1 MSAVQTIGFVGV
13 GKIGMPISQNLI
25 KSGYRVVGY
34 RRSSLEEFEKIGGV
48 PARSA
53 AEVGAQAD
61 IVFSC
66 LPSDEALEEVVQG
79 PEGLVHSARPGQVVV
94 ELGSYPVP
102 VKQRQVAPLA
112 AKGAAFIDGEVAG
125 TPGMVLARKGVIF
138 LAGDADACK
147 KVEPVVAAFADSCI
161 YFGPFGA
168 ASRVK
173 LINNLLVSI
182 HIAATAEAMALGVK
196 AGVDVDLLIK
206 AIASGSG
213 GSTQFGIRAPWM
225 AERRFKPLQGPIPG
239 LQHYFEMIGEFA
251 DGVGVA
257 TPLLDRTAELFDRFV
272 AMGLSDCDGA
282 AMIDVIGSLPREKSK
297 GSAPKGQTRS
307 EGESGMIRVH
317 KIAHAT
323 YETPDLDQQ
332 AEYLHR
338 HSGADAR
345 RQGKGHGVSR
355 LDGRSSFRGVAA
367 RRQGEL
373 RRARFPD
380 SAGRR
385 SRRIREASRRAGHQ
399 DRAQE
404 GPRAFGNGHRLPSPI
419 RRARSW
425 RCSSAMPSRTRNSRA
440 RASCRT
446 SSATSPST
454 SPT

>member
-1 MSAVQTIGFVGV
+1 MSATQTIGFVGV

-25 KSGYRVVGY
+25 KNGYRVVGY
-34 RRSSLEEFEKIGGV
+34 RRSSLEEFKKIGGV

-61 IVFSC
+61 VVFSC

-79 PEGLVHSARPGQVVV
+79 PEGLVHSARPGQIVV
-94 ELGSYPVP
+94 ELGSYPVQ

-125 TPGMVLARKGVIF
+125 TPGMVLARKGVVF

-147 KVEPVVAAFADSCI
+147 RVEPVVAAFADSCI

-182 HIAATAEAMALGVK
+182 HIAATAEAMALGVR
-196 AGVDVDLLIK
+196 AGVDVELMIK

-239 LQHYFEMIGEFA
+239 LQHYIEMIDEFA
-251 DGVGVA
+251 DSVGVA

-282 AMIDVIGSLPREKSK
+282 AMIDVISSLPRERSK
-297 GSAPKGQTRS
+297 NSAPQGHTMDQK
-307 EGESGMIRVH
+307 
-317 KIAHAT
+317 
-323 YETPDLDQQ
+323 ET
-332 AEYLHR
+332 
-338 HSGADAR
+338 
-345 RQGKGHGVSR
+345 KK
-355 LDGRSSFRGVAA
+355 
-367 RRQGEL
+367 
-373 RRARFPD
+373 
-380 SAGRR
+380 
-385 SRRIREASRRAGHQ
+385 
-399 DRAQE
+399 
-404 GPRAFGNGHRLPSPI
+404 
-419 RRARSW
+419 
-425 RCSSAMPSRTRNSRA
+425 
-440 RASCRT
+440 
-446 SSATSPST
+446 
-454 SPT
+454 